1 MRSFKVLGGQ
11 LTLFDGPEGYR
22 PAEDSFWLSALLP
35 TVPKG
40 STVLDLGCGT
50 GAVILSYALRHTTLK
65 LFGIEHNIPMAE
77 AAIQASEANA
87 IPLNVQIGDA
97 LNHTHS
103 DAFTLS
109 FANPPFYK
117 QGREDLPQTADKTNV
132 RQTSDLIA
140 WLKALLKA
148 TKQGGYAALICHAAD
163 AEDLQALAP
172 TLEASCI
179 RLFYLKT
186 SATKPPKRCV
196 LVYQKQL
203 DLPCSSQTLNTYE
216 PELRQKALEK
226 NLGLYS

>member
-50 GAVILSYALRHTTLK
+50 GAVILSYALRHNTLK

-97 LNHTHS
+97 LNHTQS

-109 FANPPFYK
+109 FANPPFYQ
-117 QGREDLPQTADKTNV
+117 QGREDLPQTADNNSDTTNNNSIKI
-132 RQTSDLIA
+132 TE
-140 WLKALLKA
+140 
-148 TKQGGYAALICHAAD
+148 QG
-163 AEDLQALAP
+163 
-172 TLEASCI
+172 
-179 RLFYLKT
+179 LFST
-186 SATKPPKRCV
+186 
-196 LVYQKQL
+196 Q
-203 DLPCSSQTLNTYE
+203 N
-216 PELRQKALEK
+216 
-226 NLGLYS
+226 